1 MLGHPVFRTIFVL
14 IGLGLV
20 AMASCGALGKV
31 ADEGFD
37 GPSSKPGA
45 AKNRGPASLPAG
57 KPRDLRQR

>member
-1 MLGHPVFRTIFVL
+1 MLGNTAFRSIFVVL
-14 IGLGLV
+14 GLGLV
-20 AMASCGALGKV
+20 MMASCGALGKV

-57 KPRDLRQR
+57 KPGNLRDR

>member
-1 MLGHPVFRTIFVL
+1 VM
-14 IGLGLV
+14 
-20 AMASCGALGKV
+20 MASCGALGKV

-57 KPRDLRQR
+57 KPGNLRDR